1 MSAEILTIADNETA
15 ALGRALAELS
25 VGRAIGLPTET
36 VYGLAGDATD
46 PAAITRIYEAKGRP
60 RFNPLIAHVS
70 DIAMAER
77 QVRFSPLA
85 RKLAET
91 FWPGALTL
99 VLPLAPYRTVHE
111 LATAGL
117 DTLAVRAPRGFAGRL
132 ISAFGKP
139 LAAPSA
145 NLSGKIS
152 ATAAQ
157 HVAADLGDKINL
169 ILDAG
174 PTPVGVESTILKVE
188 DDKLTLLRPGGIA
201 TGAIEAV
208 VGFEVLRPE
217 ADGRIEA
224 PGMLTSHYAP
234 EAGVILD
241 ARHAEPGD
249 AVIRFGGTPLD
260 GDENAVLLLDL
271 SPEGDFAEAAAN
283 LFDYLKRAD
292 ASGAKTIRVG
302 PVPEHDLGEAIV
314 DRLRRAAAPRG

>member
-1 MSAEILTIADNETA
+1 MSAEILTIADHEA
-15 ALGRALAELS
+15 AAFGRALTELS
-25 VGRAIGLPTET
+25 AGRPIGLPTET

-77 QVRFSPLA
+77 QVNFSPLA
-85 RKLAET
+85 RKLAEK

-99 VLPLAPYRTVHE
+99 VLPLARYRTVHD
-111 LATAGL
+111 LATSGL

-132 ISAFGKP
+132 IGAFGKP

-152 ATAAQ
+152 ATTAD

-174 PTPVGVESTILKVE
+174 ATPIGVESTILKVE
-188 DDKLTLLRPGGIA
+188 DDILTLLRPGGIA
-201 TGAIEAV
+201 TSDIEAV
-208 VGFEVLRPE
+208 AGREVIRP
-217 ADGRIEA
+217 AGDGKIEA

-234 EAGVILD
+234 EAGVVLE
-241 ARHAEPGD
+241 ATHAEPGE
-249 AVIRFGGTPLD
+249 AVIRFGGAALVGGQD
-260 GDENAVLLLDL
+260 ARIVLDL
-271 SPEGDFAEAAAN
+271 SPSGDFAEAATN
-283 LFDYLKRAD
+283 LFEYLKQAD
-292 ASGAKTIRVG
+292 ASGAKVIRVAL
-302 PVPEHDLGEAIV
+302 VPERDLGEAIV

>member
-1 MSAEILTIADNETA
+1 MGADILSIADNETA

-99 VLPLAPYRTVHE
+99 VLPLAPYRSVHE

-152 ATAAQ
+152 ATTAE
-157 HVAADLGDKINL
+157 HVAADLGETINL

-188 DDKLTLLRPGGIA
+188 NDRLTLLRPGGIA

-208 VGFEVLRPE
+208 AGFEVVRSK
-217 ADGRIEA
+217 ADGPIEA
-224 PGMLTSHYAP
+224 PGMLSSHYAP
-234 EAGVILD
+234 DAGVVLD
-241 ARHAEPGD
+241 ARHSEPGD
-249 AVIRFGGTPLD
+249 AVIRFGGAALE
-260 GDENAVLLLDL
+260 GDDKAVLLLDL
-271 SPEGDFAEAAAN
+271 SPDGDLAEAAAN

-302 PVPEHDLGEAIV
+302 SVPDRDLGEAIA